1 MEQAHTTVGIL
12 IKKTM
17 QTTKY
22 FIGFDISADDF
33 SASCITSPDNLVFST
48 QKFSNNFDGFEEF
61 VSLLSKNNIKS
72 SEAIICM
79 EATGVYSE
87 HLSYFLVSKEFTVCI
102 EAPHKIKNKTKDSP
116 RKNDFVDAQAIAEY
130 AYRFT
135 DKLSAWEPKDEIL
148 EQIQV
153 LLSTRE
159 HLTVQMTANINALK
173 TLKYKYY
180 QTPLANQIYERT
192 INKLKEHIK
201 QIDNEIKNLIDK
213 DNTFK
218 NKVSLAK
225 SVPGVGFLLAANLLV
240 LTKGFTEHVNYKNT
254 AAYSGICPYEQTSGT
269 SLRKLPRSKRCGPAK
284 LRKLLYLA
292 ALSVRTHNINFK
304 KYFLRKVA
312 EGKNKRLVLNN
323 IENKL
328 LKIVFAVVNSG
339 VAYTENF
346 KSINPALLKTA

>member
-1 MEQAHTTVGIL
+1 
-12 IKKTM
+12 M

-33 SASCITSPDNLVFST
+33 SASCITNPDNLVFAT
-48 QKFSNNFDGFEEF
+48 QKFSNNIDGYNEF
-61 VSLLSKNNIKS
+61 LSLIATYNINK

-87 HLSYFLVSKEFTVCI
+87 NLSYFFASKGFAICI

-116 RKNDFVDAQAIAEY
+116 RKNDFVDAEAIAEY
-130 AYRFT
+130 AYRYL
-135 DKLSAWEPKDEIL
+135 DKLSAWKPRNVIL

-159 HLTVQMTANINALK
+159 HLTVQMTANLNALK
-173 TLKYKYY
+173 TLRYKHY
-180 QTPLANQIYERT
+180 QTPLANQIYEQT

-201 QIDNEIKNLIDK
+201 QIDKEIKNLIDK
-213 DNTFK
+213 DDSYKK
-218 NKVSLAK
+218 NIFLAK
-225 SVPGVGFLLAANLLV
+225 SVPGVGLLLAANLLV
-240 LTKGFTEHVNYKNT
+240 LTKGFTESLNYKHI
-254 AAYSGICPYEQTSGT
+254 AAYSGICPYEQFSGT
-269 SLRKLPRSKRCGPAK
+269 SLHKPPRSKKCGPAK

-292 ALSVRTHNINFK
+292 ALSVRTHNQNFK

-328 LKIVFAVVNSG
+328 LKIICAVLNSG
-339 VAYTENF
+339 SAYTENY
-346 KSINPALLKTA
+346 KSINPDLLKIA

>member
-1 MEQAHTTVGIL
+1 MEQAHTTLGIL
-12 IKKTM
+12 YKRTM
-17 QTTKY
+17 QTSKY

-48 QKFSNNFDGFEEF
+48 QKFLNNIDGSNEF
-61 VSLLSKNNIKS
+61 LSLLCEHKIKYP
-72 SEAIICM
+72 EVIICM

-87 HLSYFLVSKEFTVCI
+87 NISYFLASKGFSICI

-116 RKNDFVDAQAIAEY
+116 RKNDFIDALAIAEY
-130 AYRFT
+130 AYRYT
-135 DKLSAWEPKDEIL
+135 DKLSLWKPKDEIL

-159 HLTVQMTANINALK
+159 HLTVQKTANVNALK
-173 TLKYKYY
+173 TLKYKHY
-180 QTPLANQIYERT
+180 QTPLANQIYEQT

-201 QIDNEIKNLIDK
+201 QIDQEIKNLIDK
-213 DNTFK
+213 DDSFK
-218 NKVSLAK
+218 RKISLAK
-225 SVPGVGFLLAANLLV
+225 SVPGVGLLLAANLLV
-240 LTKGFTEHVNYKNT
+240 LTKGFTEHTNYKHT
-254 AAYSGICPYEQTSGT
+254 AAYSGICPYEQISGT
-269 SLRKLPRSKRCGPAK
+269 SLHKSPRSRKCGPGK

-292 ALSVRTHNINFK
+292 ALSVRTHNKNFK

-328 LKIVFAVVNSG
+328 LKVIFAVVNSG
-339 VAYTENF
+339 VAYTENY
-346 KSINPALLKTA
+346 KSINPGLLKTA